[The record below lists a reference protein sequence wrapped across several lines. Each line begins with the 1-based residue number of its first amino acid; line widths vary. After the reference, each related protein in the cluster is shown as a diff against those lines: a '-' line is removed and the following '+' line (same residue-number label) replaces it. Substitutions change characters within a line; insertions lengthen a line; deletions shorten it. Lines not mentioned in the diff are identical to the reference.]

1 MWMSIVWEQY
11 GEQTWKIICQQFVF
25 HTGVM
30 EIDSS
35 LWFADG
41 DLLRSFQS
49 THDFRNIL
57 GIC

>member
-11 GEQTWKIICQQFVF
+11 GKQTWKIICQQFVF

-41 DLLRSFQS
+41 DFATLLSVDPRF
-49 THDFRNIL
+49 
-57 GIC
+57 